1 MVYVLTDTIP
11 AQLQIKK
18 LGVKKLIMNT
28 TRHSVTDDV
37 FQDDRLIYLVDD
49 EKNRAATLLLQ
60 LTEAN
65 YAVRLF
71 TELNDLSVALG
82 HEHAPAAI
90 VLNTSFRGD
99 DNAGIEAASQLK
111 QVCQALPPILF
122 TSSDG
127 SIANR
132 LAAVRAG
139 GQFFFTEPVNP
150 QALFSAL
157 DHSLPE
163 TKTSASYKVLIVDDA
178 PTQSHNYKETL
189 SDERLNLKT
198 LSEPLDILSSLD
210 HFKADVIVISL
221 KLSAC
226 SGLEL
231 GQVIRQHGATSH
243 TPIIFL
249 YANAEE
255 GLYPEATSS
264 ANDAF
269 VSQSTRP
276 QLLIGS
282 IIARAK
288 QANSNYSLDQQLQ
301 HSLDRSESYHFAMDQ
316 HNIVSITDLGGRITE
331 VNDRF
336 CAISGYSREELMGQ
350 NHRLIKSSHH
360 DKTLYEDMWQTIS
373 AGKVWHGEICNITKS
388 GREYWVNSTI
398 VPFLDRKGEPWQY
411 ISVRTDITA
420 LRISEER
427 LNRAQNL
434 ANIGTWDWNI
444 CSDEL
449 HWSER
454 IGPLFG
460 YPEGVRETSF
470 DNFQGAIHPDDLPQ
484 VMHAIE
490 DCIERGLEYNIEHRI
505 IWPDGSVHWAHES
518 GDVIRNTRGDAVRML
533 GVVRDITQRKAIELG
548 LQEEQRRLKE
558 AQKIGAIGDWW
569 LDFTDKHPHYSAE
582 ALRIMGQ
589 QPLDRQLTLEETLGK
604 IDSSDRKVMAKDDR
618 KTFREGHSKMDF
630 RLYPTP
636 NTLRWV
642 QMARHVVRD
651 NTGKVT
657 GFRGTVQDITER
669 KQVEQQQQHNNRI
682 LENIAKDAPLT
693 DTLSLLIGQAETI
706 QTDRYGTVLTVDP
719 ASGLLQCAAAPSL
732 PLSFSAAV
740 DALKIDAHQIAH
752 QLITIDDITQHA
764 DWQGLRE
771 TAARAGFSIC
781 CARGIESSSGQ
792 LLGIL
797 LMYSIKP
804 QQPSNDCVLLTS
816 ELARFVA
823 IALEQKQ
830 VLWTLMQAKEE
841 ADKAN
846 QAKSQFL
853 SRISHDLRTPLTAIM
868 GFGQILSMDKSSPL
882 SQRQDGSVSEINKA
896 SEHLLDLINDILNLA
911 QIENG
916 HIELQLEA
924 VNACE
929 LVAEC
934 EALIA
939 PLAQERD
946 INVNTPH
953 TEASEPPSHPFL
965 VEADR
970 KRLKQVLLNLLS
982 NAVKYNRHG
991 GSISISCEPA
1001 GRSLRI
1007 LITDTGEGLTEIQQS
1022 QLFSAFERLG
1032 AEHTNTKGSG
1042 IGLVIAKGLVENMA
1056 GAIGVESESGK
1067 GSTFWIELPK
1077 ALPSPE

>member
-1 MVYVLTDTIP
+1 
-11 AQLQIKK
+11 
-18 LGVKKLIMNT
+18 MNT
-28 TRHSVTDDV
+28 TQHSVTDDLP
-37 FQDDRLIYLVDD
+37 QDGRLIYLINED
-49 EKNRAATLLLQ
+49 KGSAATLLLQ
-60 LTEAN
+60 LTDAN

-71 TELNDLSVALG
+71 TEINDLSAALE
-82 HEHAPAAI
+82 HERAPAAI
-90 VLNTSFRGD
+90 ILNTSFRGE
-99 DNAGIEAASQLK
+99 DNAGIEVIAHLK
-111 QVCQALPPILF
+111 QACRALGSVIF
-122 TSSDG
+122 ISSDG

-132 LAAVRAG
+132 FAAVRAG
-139 GQFFFTEPVNP
+139 GHFFFTEPLDHK
-150 QALFSAL
+150 ALFNTL
-157 DHSLPE
+157 DHTLTDAKS
-163 TKTSASYKVLIVDDA
+163 SASYKVLIVDDA
-178 PTQSHNYKETL
+178 PAQSHNYKETL

-198 LSEPLDILSSLD
+198 LSQPLNILTSLD
-210 HFKADVIVISL
+210 HFRADVIVISL
-221 KLSAC
+221 NLSAC

-231 GQVIRQHGATSH
+231 GQVIRQHGPTSH

-255 GLYPEATSS
+255 GLYLEAMGSGD
-264 ANDAF
+264 DAF
-269 VSQSTRP
+269 ISQSTRP
-276 QLLIGS
+276 EHLIEN
-282 IIARAK
+282 IISRAK
-288 QANSNYSLDQQLQ
+288 QANSYSLLGRQMQLN
-301 HSLDRSESYHFAMDQ
+301 LDRNEFYHYAMDQ

-336 CAISGYSREELMGQ
+336 CTISGYSREELMGQ
-350 NHRLIKSSHH
+350 NHRLIKSNRH
-360 DKTLYEDMWQTIS
+360 DKTLYKELWRTIS
-373 AGKVWHGEICNITKS
+373 GGQVWHGEICNLTKD
-388 GREYWVNSTI
+388 GGEYWVNSTI

-420 LRISEER
+420 LRVGEER
-427 LNRAQNL
+427 LNRAQDL
-434 ANIGTWDWNI
+434 ANIGSWDWNI
-444 CSDEL
+444 YSDEL
-449 HWSER
+449 HWSDR

-460 YPEGVRETSF
+460 YPPGVQETSF
-470 DNFQGAIHPDDLPQ
+470 ANFQAAIHPDDLPR

-490 DCIERGLEYNIEHRI
+490 DCVEHGLEYNIEHRI
-505 IWPDGSVHWAHES
+505 VWPDGSVHWAHES
-518 GDVIRNTRGDAVRML
+518 GDVIRNPRGDAIRML
-533 GVVRDITQRKAIELG
+533 GVVQDITRRKEIELG
-548 LQEEQRRLKE
+548 LEEEQRRLKE

-569 LDFTDKHPHYSAE
+569 LDFTDKQPHYSAE
-582 ALRIMGQ
+582 ALRIMDQ
-589 QPLDRQLTLEETLGK
+589 QSLDKKLTLEETLEK
-604 IDSSDRKVMAKDDR
+604 IHPSDRKVMAKDDR

-636 NTLRWV
+636 STLRWV
-642 QMARHVVRD
+642 QMARHVVHD
-651 NTGKVT
+651 NKGKVT

-669 KQVEQQQQHNNRI
+669 KEAEQQQQHNNRI
-682 LENIAKDAPLT
+682 LENIAKDAPLPE
-693 DTLSLLIGQAETI
+693 TLSLLIEQAEAI
-706 QTDRYGTVLTVDP
+706 QPDRFGAVLIADP
-719 ASGLLQCAAAPSL
+719 ANGHLHCGAAPTLPNSL
-732 PLSFSAAV
+732 TTAI
-740 DALKIDAHQIAH
+740 DALKIDLSQAAHPETSIGN
-752 QLITIDDITQHA
+752 ITSHPA
-764 DWQGLRE
+764 WQSFRSVSQN
-771 TAARAGFSIC
+771 AGFFMC
-781 CARGIESSSGQ
+781 CSRVILSSSGQ
-792 LLGIL
+792 FLGLL
-797 LMYSIKP
+797 LMYSSSPHP
-804 QQPSNDCVLLTS
+804 QSNGCALLTT
-816 ELARFVA
+816 ELARFAA
-823 IALEQKQ
+823 IAIEQKQ
-830 VLWTLMQAKEE
+830 ALWSLIEAKEE

-882 SQRQDGSVSEINKA
+882 SQRQEDSVAEINKA

-911 QIENG
+911 QIEGG

-924 VNACE
+924 VNTCE

-946 INVNTPH
+946 INFITPH
-953 TEASEPPSHPFL
+953 TEGHEPPALPFL

-1001 GRSLRI
+1001 GRNLRI
-1007 LITDTGEGLTEIQQS
+1007 LITDTGEGLTEVQQS

-1077 ALPSPE
+1077 TLLSPE